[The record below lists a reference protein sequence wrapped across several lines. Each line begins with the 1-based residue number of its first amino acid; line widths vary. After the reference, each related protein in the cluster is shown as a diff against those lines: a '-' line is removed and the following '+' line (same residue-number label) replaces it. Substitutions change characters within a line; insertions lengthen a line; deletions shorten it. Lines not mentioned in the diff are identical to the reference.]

1 MLMSTFD
8 NEIMQIEKKSDL
20 HRKLIM
26 KDVYICDGVRTPIG
40 RYGGSLSSIRAD
52 DLAAIPLKAL
62 KQRNPQL
69 DLSQVDDVILG
80 CANQAGEDNRNIA
93 RMSLLLAGYP
103 IEVAGI
109 TVNRLCGS
117 GMNAITMAT
126 NSIKAGEAE
135 IMIAGG
141 VEAMTRAPYV
151 IAKAETAFGRNQE
164 MFDTTM
170 GWRFVNKQLDKMYG
184 TETMPETAENVA
196 EQFNISREDQDKFS
210 FWSQSKAKAAQ
221 KDGRLSD
228 EIIPVVIQQR
238 RGDDVIFEHDEHLRL
253 TPLDKLARLKTLF
266 REPGTVTAGNAS
278 GVNDGAAAVILATK
292 EAAINN
298 GLTPIAK
305 IVGSAVIG
313 VTPEVMGIGP
323 APASAKLLK
332 RLGLSIDD
340 IDIIEFNEA
349 FAAQALASAR
359 ELGLKDDDERLNP
372 QGGAIAL
379 GHPLGMSGT
388 RIVLSAA
395 RQLER
400 SGKRYA
406 LCAMCIGV
414 GQGIAMVI
422 ERYS

>member
-1 MLMSTFD
+1 
-8 NEIMQIEKKSDL
+8 
-20 HRKLIM
+20 M
-26 KDVYICDGVRTPIG
+26 KDVYICDGIRTPIG
-40 RYGGSLSSIRAD
+40 RYGGALSSVRAD
-52 DLAAIPLKAL
+52 DLAAIPLAAL
-62 KQRNPQL
+62 KERNPQL
-69 DLSQVDDVILG
+69 DLNQVDDVIMG

-103 IEVAGI
+103 TQVAGL

-117 GMNAITMAT
+117 GMNAIAIAT
-126 NSIKAGEAE
+126 NSIRAGEAD
-135 IMIAGG
+135 ILIAGG

-151 IAKAETAFGRNQE
+151 IGKADNTFGRSQE

-196 EQFNISREDQDKFS
+196 EQFSISRADQDKFS

-221 KDGRLSD
+221 ENGLFSE
-228 EIIPVVIQQR
+228 EIVPVVIPQR
-238 RGDDVIFEHDEHLRL
+238 RGDDIVFEHDEHLRL
-253 TPLDKLARLKTLF
+253 TPLDKLAKLKTLF

-292 EAAINN
+292 EAALAN
-298 GLTPIAK
+298 GLIPKAK
-305 IVGSAVIG
+305 VLGCAVIG

-332 RLGLSIDD
+332 RLGLTIEE

-359 ELGLKDDDERLNP
+359 ELGIKDDDERLNP

-388 RIVLSAA
+388 RIVLSAMK
-395 RQLER
+395 QLER
-400 SGKRYA
+400 SDKRFA

-422 ERYS
+422 EKA

>member
-1 MLMSTFD
+1 
-8 NEIMQIEKKSDL
+8 
-20 HRKLIM
+20 M

-40 RYGGSLSSIRAD
+40 RYGGALSSVRAD
-52 DLAAIPLKAL
+52 DLAAIPLKTL
-62 KQRNPQL
+62 KERNPQL

-103 IEVAGI
+103 TTVAGI

-117 GMNAITMAT
+117 GMNAIAMAT

-135 IMIAGG
+135 MMIAGG

-151 IAKAETAFGRNQE
+151 MGKADKAYDRSQE

-210 FWSQSKAKAAQ
+210 FGSQSKAKAAQ
-221 KDGRLSD
+221 DNGFLAD
-228 EIIPVVIQQR
+228 EIVPVVITQR
-238 RGDDVIFEHDEHLRL
+238 SGDDIVFEHDEHLRL
-253 TPLDKLARLKTLF
+253 TPLDKLASLKPLF
-266 REPGTVTAGNAS
+266 RQPGTVTAGNAS

-292 EAAINN
+292 EAAVKN
-298 GLTPIAK
+298 GLTPLAK

-313 VTPEVMGIGP
+313 VTPEIMGIGP
-323 APASAKLLK
+323 APASEKLLK
-332 RLGLSIDD
+332 RIGLTIDD

-359 ELGLKDDDERLNP
+359 ALGIRDDDERLNP
-372 QGGAIAL
+372 QGGAISL

-395 RQLER
+395 KQLER
-400 SGKRYA
+400 SDKRYA

-422 ERYS
+422 EKA

>member
-1 MLMSTFD
+1 MT
-8 NEIMQIEKKSDL
+8 E
-20 HRKLIM
+20 
-26 KDVYICDGVRTPIG
+26 VYICDGIRTPIG
-40 RYGGSLSSIRAD
+40 RYAGALSSVRAD

-62 KQRNPQL
+62 KERNPQL
-69 DLSQVDDVILG
+69 DLNQVDDVILG

-103 IEVAGI
+103 IGVAGI

-117 GMNAITMAT
+117 GMNAIAMAA

-135 IMIAGG
+135 MLIAGG

-151 IAKAETAFGRNQE
+151 MGKAETAFGRSQE
-164 MFDTTM
+164 MFDSTM

-221 KDGRLSD
+221 ESGLFSD
-228 EIIPVVIQQR
+228 EIVPVVIPQR
-238 RGDDVIFEHDEHLRL
+238 RGEDIVFEHDEHLRL
-253 TPLDKLARLKTLF
+253 TPLDKLAKLKNLF

-278 GVNDGAAAVILATK
+278 GVNDGAAALILATK
-292 EAAINN
+292 AAAAEN

-340 IDIIEFNEA
+340 MDIIEFNEA

-359 ELGLKDDDERLNP
+359 ELGLKDDDQRLNP

-395 RQLER
+395 KQLER
-400 SGKRYA
+400 SDKRYA

-422 ERYS
+422 EKA

>member
-1 MLMSTFD
+1 MT
-8 NEIMQIEKKSDL
+8 E
-20 HRKLIM
+20 
-26 KDVYICDGVRTPIG
+26 VYICDGVRTPIG
-40 RYGGSLSSIRAD
+40 RYGGSLSSVRAD

-62 KQRNPQL
+62 KERNPQL
-69 DLSQVDDVILG
+69 DLNQVDDVILG

-103 IEVAGI
+103 IGVAGI

-117 GMNAITMAT
+117 GMNAIAMAT

-135 IMIAGG
+135 MLIAGG

-151 IAKAETAFGRNQE
+151 MGKAETAFGRSQE
-164 MFDTTM
+164 MFDSTM

-196 EQFNISREDQDKFS
+196 EKFNIGREDQDKFS

-221 KDGRLSD
+221 ESGLFSD
-228 EIIPVVIQQR
+228 EIVPVVIPQR
-238 RGDDVIFEHDEHLRL
+238 RGEDTVFEHDEHLRL
-253 TPLDKLARLKTLF
+253 TPLDKLAKLKNLF

-292 EAAINN
+292 EAAAEN

-323 APASAKLLK
+323 APASTKLLK

-340 IDIIEFNEA
+340 MDIIEFNEA

-395 RQLER
+395 KQLER

-422 ERYS
+422 EKA

>member
-1 MLMSTFD
+1 MP
-8 NEIMQIEKKSDL
+8 KSL
-20 HRKLIM
+20 GIKM
-26 KDVYICDGVRTPIG
+26 KEVYLCDGIRTPIG
-40 RYGGSLSSIRAD
+40 RYGGSLSSVRAD

-62 KQRNPQL
+62 KDRNPQL
-69 DLSQVDDVILG
+69 DFNQVDDVILG

-93 RMSLLLAGYP
+93 RMSLLLAEYP
-103 IEVAGI
+103 MTVAGTTI
-109 TVNRLCGS
+109 NRLCGS
-117 GMNAITMAT
+117 GMNAIAMAA
-126 NSIKAGEAE
+126 NNIKAGEGE
-135 IMIAGG
+135 IIIAGG

-151 IAKAETAFGRNQE
+151 MGKSDSAFGRSQE

-170 GWRFVNKQLDKMYG
+170 GWRFVNKKLDKLYG

-196 EQFNISREDQDKFS
+196 EQFDISREDQDKFA

-221 KDGRLSD
+221 EDGRLA
-228 EIIPVVIQQR
+228 EEIVPVIIPQR
-238 RGDDVIFEHDEHLRL
+238 RKEDIVFDKDEHLRL
-253 TPLDKLARLKTLF
+253 TPLEKLATLKNLF

-278 GVNDGAAAVILATK
+278 GINDGAAAVIVASK
-292 EAAINN
+292 EAALAN
-298 GLTPIAK
+298 GLTPKAR

-313 VTPEVMGIGP
+313 IEPRVMGIGP
-323 APASAKLLK
+323 APASEKLLK

-340 IDIIEFNEA
+340 MDIIEFNEA

-359 ELGLKDDDERLNP
+359 ELGIKDNDERLNP

-388 RIVLSAA
+388 RIVLSAMK
-395 RQLER
+395 QLER
-400 SGKRYA
+400 SDKRYA

-422 ERYS
+422 EKV